1 MKKILLG
8 IFLSLILISEA
19 FSIPTFKQETIVSD
33 VHDEI
38 RGINFKPDG
47 TIMYVTRRITP
58 AANSDAGRRG
68 FINQYSLSTAFDI
81 STATLIST
89 TQLTEPG
96 ETDATFSF
104 LPHAIEFKPD
114 GTRMFVVRNT
124 GTLVYQYDLS
134 TAWDVSTISFSTK
147 YDVSDEDQL
156 RSLDFKPDGSR
167 MYVTGN
173 ENEKIKE

>member
-8 IFLSLILISEA
+8 IFLSLILISELLA
-19 FSIPTFKQETIVSD
+19 VPNFVQKISLADDT
-33 VHDEI
+33 DEL

-68 FINQYSLSTAFDI
+68 YINQYSLSTAFDI

-96 ETDATFSF
+96 EDDDEFAF

-114 GTRMFVVRNT
+114 GSRMFVIRNT

-134 TAWDVSTISFSTK
+134 TPWDVSTISFSTK
-147 YDVSDEDQL
+147 YNIEDENCLLYTSDAADE
-156 RSLDFKPDGSR
+156 
-167 MYVTGN
+167 
-173 ENEKIKE
+173 